1 MLVSNNYDG
10 MGPLKVHQTN
20 EYSQYRSL
28 KIWMTL
34 VATKCTSISCMLQ
47 AVIVVSVTLDLQD
60 TPYGLLSMMTRVTA

>member
-1 MLVSNNYDG
+1 MLVSNNFNG
-10 MGPLKVHQTN
+10 LGPLKVHQTN

-34 VATKCTSISCMLQ
+34 VATKCKSISGMLQ
-47 AVIVVSVTLDLQD
+47 AVIVISVTLDLQD